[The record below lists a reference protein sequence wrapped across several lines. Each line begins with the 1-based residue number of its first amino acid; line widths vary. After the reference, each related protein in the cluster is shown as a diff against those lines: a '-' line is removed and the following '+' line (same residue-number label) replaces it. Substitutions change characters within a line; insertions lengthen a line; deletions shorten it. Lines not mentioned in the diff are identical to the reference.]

1 MQGDEG
7 CGMTTRFE
15 WGGGADYEGH
25 PFLLQAL
32 THQLRH
38 IPSPPLSSSSL
49 EPSTHPPPSSAPWK
63 LHCVEG
69 FGGGEQEADSSSA
82 PYP

>member
-1 MQGDEG
+1 M
-7 CGMTTRFE
+7 
-15 WGGGADYEGH
+15 GGGVDYEGH

-38 IPSPPLSSSSL
+38 FPSPHFLLPAL

-63 LHCVEG
+63 QLWVEG
-69 FGGGEQEADSSSA
+69 FRGGEQEADSSSA